1 MNLIRNIITLTVLSA
16 LSACAEQSASK
27 QPTAKQAPR
36 AQNSCTITADSIGGI
51 TLGQTLA
58 QVQSRFLQAELTPF
72 SDAEGAEFTQI
83 TLNPKINDDA
93 ENIIVLAHT
102 DETTGKIEYL
112 ETDSPKC
119 HTANGIHPKMSLY
132 EAEQR
137 LGKLKHI
144 TMTEIEMR
152 QFAEFTHQPQWLTM
166 RVSDGDFGVLQEQD
180 LVFPLYTQRFNSNA
194 KIISLA
200 VARW

>member
-1 MNLIRNIITLTVLSA
+1 MNLIRNIIILAVLSA
-16 LSACAEQSASK
+16 LSACTE
-27 QPTAKQAPR
+27 
-36 AQNSCTITADSIGGI
+36 
-51 TLGQTLA
+51 
-58 QVQSRFLQAELTPF
+58 
-72 SDAEGAEFTQI
+72 
-83 TLNPKINDDA
+83 
-93 ENIIVLAHT
+93 H
-102 DETTGKIEYL
+102 L

-119 HTANGIHPKMSLY
+119 HTANGIHPKMPLH

-166 RVSDGDFGVLQEQD
+166 RVADGDFGVLQDQD